1 MKSINETT
9 IGIAG
14 LGLMGGAIAE
24 ALRSACGV
32 SQERLFACDKDSETL
47 TAARQ
52 AGLIAG
58 GWDADNA
65 GEMLKSCD
73 LVFLCMNP
81 SAVIRFLEKWEDAFK
96 TGSLVTDIAGTKE
109 SIALAAQKF
118 RGDVDFI
125 PGHPM
130 AGAEHPAK
138 LPAARSGFANH
149 TLCDFRGKNYILTP
163 ISRNLPENLEYLKNI
178 IRLMGF
184 SRITEVS
191 PAEHDRKIAFTSQ
204 LCHVIAAALIDCEPD
219 TEITRFGGG
228 SFEDLTRIAMLNAPM
243 WTELFIEN
251 RYALLERINQFEK
264 SLNTLKAHISGS
276 EAEELEK
283 RLAAVRERR
292 VKMSGDAKL

>member
-1 MKSINETT
+1 
-9 IGIAG
+9 
-14 LGLMGGAIAE
+14 MGGAITA
-24 ALRSACGV
+24 ALRGACGV
-32 SQERLFACDKDSETL
+32 LQERLFACDKDDETL

-52 AGLIAG
+52 SGLIAK
-58 GWDADNA
+58 GWDAGHA

-73 LVFLCMNP
+73 IVFLCMNP
-81 SAVIRFLEKWEDAFK
+81 STIIRFLEKWESAFK

-109 SIALAAQKF
+109 SIAVAAEKF
-118 RGDVDFI
+118 RSDVDFI

-130 AGAEHPAK
+130 AGAALPAK
-138 LPAARSGFANH
+138 KSGFANY

-163 ISRNLPENLEYLKNI
+163 ISRNKHENLEYLKNI
-178 IRLMGF
+178 IRRMGF

-204 LCHVIAAALIDCEPD
+204 LCHVIAAALVDCEPD

-251 RYALLERINQFEK
+251 RYALLERIEQFEK
-264 SLNTLKAHISGS
+264 SLDGIKAHISGAQ
-276 EAEELEK
+276 AEELKK
-283 RLAAVRERR
+283 RLTLVRERR
-292 VKMSGDAKL
+292 EKQLM